1 MSWDFFLYLIM
12 ERDLK
17 NLPLKEIAPAFTY
30 TLVKVPEK
38 AFTSASGIELGKTK
52 DTMIEAYIADGFP
65 MEVIAVGPQVQSYK
79 TGDHVMFSN
88 LSYPAKVKNVKDH
101 KEVWMCRETDI
112 ALVVKKKKA
121 SSKVVK

>member
-1 MSWDFFLYLIM
+1 M

-112 ALVVKKKKA
+112 ALVVKKKRA